1 MYGINYLVHL
11 SLDQDQL
18 EIGKIILN
26 LEDFEIILNKGLK
39 VISIIVIMYLSINI
53 GKYLIKKVVEIGRA
67 HV

>member
-53 GKYLIKKVVEIGRA
+53 
-67 HV
+67 